1 MAETAA
7 TTDVSKFSSIISK
20 HGLASPN
27 KFEVN
32 FSSIPVLST
41 AADHS
46 SQLNIMCD
54 QCSLAGR
61 DVQAVL
67 DLQYGVRR
75 QVVYNAPAYT
85 PLSLSFLCTDN
96 MNEKRILDVWNNKCV
111 SVTGGYHVEYYDNYV
126 GHLDVYVLDRSGKKR
141 TYHMHYHEVYPKT
154 VTAVEL
160 NHGTTNATMRV
171 TAEIQYAF
179 WTTSDI
185 HLGNTRKTGDT
196 AHGANKNKTTI
207 SQNLSGRS
215 SR

>member
-1 MAETAA
+1 MSDAQFSVG
-7 TTDVSKFSSIISK
+7 DFSSKISGY
-20 HGLASPN
+20 GLASPN

-32 FSSIPVLST
+32 FSNIPGQNERDNREQLS
-41 AADHS
+41 
-46 SQLNIMCD
+46 LMCD
-54 QCSLAGR
+54 QVSLAGR

-85 PLSLSFLCTDN
+85 PLSVSFICTDD
-96 MNEKRILDVWNNKCV
+96 MSEKRILDVWNNKCV
-111 SVTGGYHVEYYDNYV
+111 DVEGGFQVAYYDDYV

-160 NHGTTNATMRV
+160 NHGTTNATLRV
-171 TAEIQYAF
+171 TAEMAYAF

-185 HLGNTRKTGDT
+185 HLGSTRKTGDVKKGSTTPAITRGSPHDNT
-196 AHGANKNKTTI
+196 AP
-207 SQNLSGRS
+207 
-215 SR
+215 